1 MCIRD
6 SYKPGRVTASVTD
19 LIVPA
24 TGLAIN
30 IQRQYDSLNAN
41 TSGDFGYGWNLGI
54 NTDLTVDSSYNVTFT
69 LGGHRRTFYFIPQNP
84 YARDVYKRQQ

>member
-1 MCIRD
+1 VQVTVAGN
-6 SYKPGRVTASVTD
+6 YKPGRVTASVTD

-30 IQRQYDSLNAN
+30 IQRQYDSLNAG

-54 NTDLTVDSSYNVTFT
+54 NTNLT
-69 LGGHRRTFYFIPQNP
+69 I
-84 YARDVYKRQQ
+84 